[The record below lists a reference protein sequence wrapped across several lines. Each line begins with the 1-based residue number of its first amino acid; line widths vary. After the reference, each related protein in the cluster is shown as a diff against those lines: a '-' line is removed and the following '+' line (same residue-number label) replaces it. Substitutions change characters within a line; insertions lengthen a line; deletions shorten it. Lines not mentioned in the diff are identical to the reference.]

1 MPTGPS
7 TVHKALALLDF
18 FTVRRP
24 IIGLSEFANLS
35 GYNKATTLRFLSAL
49 EEKGFVEQ
57 DTETRAYKLG
67 PAFLRFSQLREASS
81 PLSEAVKIVL
91 RDLNAATDETALA
104 SVISGECLAN
114 IGVVESQKRNRVI
127 IEPGIS
133 LPFHATASGLA
144 YLAFAAPDI
153 VSTALESALQSHAS
167 KTVTDPKALAQMLES
182 IRATGIA
189 FTDGSFEEDVM
200 GIAAPY
206 FGPSGKVCG
215 SVASAL
221 PAVRGTPDHTT
232 RIERNV
238 RKAAQKLTDLRGGFY
253 PEGFPEWEDGA

>member
-1 MPTGPS
+1 M
-7 TVHKALALLDF
+7 
-18 FTVRRP
+18 
-24 IIGLSEFANLS
+24 GLSEFASLS

-49 EEKGFVEQ
+49 EAKGFVEQ
-57 DTETRAYKLG
+57 DAETRVYKLG
-67 PAFLRFSQLREASS
+67 PAFLRFSQLREASF
-81 PLSEAVKIVL
+81 PLTEAVKIVL
-91 RDLNAATDETALA
+91 RDLNAATDETSLA

-144 YLAFAAPDI
+144 YLAFASPHI
-153 VSTALESALQSHAS
+153 VTATLENELLSHAS
-167 KTVTDPKALAQMLES
+167 NTVTDPQDLAEKLER

-189 FTDGSFEEDVM
+189 YTDGSFEEDVM

-221 PAVRGTPDHTT
+221 PAVRGTPEHTAK
-232 RIERNV
+232 IERNV
-238 RKAAQKLTDLRGGFY
+238 KKAALKLTELRGGVY
-253 PEGFPEWEDGA
+253 PEDFPVCNEAAYSTVPKDAARS

>member
-1 MPTGPS
+1 MTAGPS
-7 TVHKALALLDF
+7 TVHKALTLLDF
-18 FTVRRP
+18 FSIRRP
-24 IIGLSEFANLS
+24 TIGLSEFAKLS

-49 EEKGFVEQ
+49 EAKGFVEQ
-57 DTETRAYKLG
+57 DKRTRIYKLG
-67 PAFLRFSQLREASS
+67 PAFLRFSQLREASF
-81 PLSEAVKIVL
+81 PLSEAVNTVL
-91 RDLNAATDETALA
+91 RDLNAATEETALA

-114 IGVVESQKRNRVI
+114 IGVIESQKRNRVI

-144 YLAFAAPDI
+144 YLAFATPDI
-153 VSTALESALQSHAS
+153 VSATLDSPLQTHAGKTITGAAALTEIL
-167 KTVTDPKALAQMLES
+167 DE

-189 FTDGSFEEDVM
+189 YTDGSFEEDVM

-221 PAVRGTPDHTT
+221 PAVRGTPENTT
-232 RIERNV
+232 LIELHV
-238 RKAAQKLTDLRGGFY
+238 KAAAQKLTELRGGYY
-253 PEGFPEWEDGA
+253 PEGFPDWES